1 MSLEQKEGTRSLQC
15 ATFVVLILMLLV
27 PEYQNGKNNL
37 RSGSVLLPFSFLICL
52 PYCVSRAWKSKW
64 HRHSC
69 NTTLLHNFCNEVLY
83 WGNKCA
89 SKIYLLQHVCLFG
102 LFQILSPLA
111 KTASKICISGMSKGS
126 AQFTQNFKAKYDC
139 VLTFLKY

>member
-1 MSLEQKEGTRSLQC
+1 MSLEEKEATRSLQC
-15 ATFVVLILMLLV
+15 ATFVVPILMLLV
-27 PEYQNGKNNL
+27 PEYQNIDNNL
-37 RSGSVLLPFSFLICL
+37 HSGSVLLPFLPLIWL
-52 PYCVSRAWKSKW
+52 PYRVSRAWKSKS

-89 SKIYLLQHVCLFG
+89 SKIYSLQHVCLFG

-126 AQFTQNFKAKYDC
+126 VQCTQNFKAK
-139 VLTFLKY
+139 